1 MGQPDRT
8 NNPRTGSGDDRR
20 HTSRGDCRC
29 GTRAPGRSSRGNGH
43 PEHGSR
49 CTPRVAARCGAR
61 TASYVHDRPAT
72 RPAVGAPERIPVLV
86 QTRCP
91 APAVDAVGVADLVAL
106 WLPVVVV
113 LLSCLAPAVDA
124 VGVADPVALW
134 LVVAGSGSC
143 PAAHPV
149 VVADLAD
156 PCLPAVAAGA
166 AVLSAYWLAAGLVL
180 QAPAVAASPG
190 SSVYPL
196 YPDVGRP
203 GPHLRAPNT

>member
-72 RPAVGAPERIPVLV
+72 RPAVGAPEWIPVLV
-86 QTRCP
+86 QTRCPAARVDSVADPVALWLVAVVVLQNCP

-124 VGVADPVALW
+124 VA
-134 LVVAGSGSC
+134 
-143 PAAHPV
+143 
-149 VVADLAD
+149 
-156 PCLPAVAAGA
+156 
-166 AVLSAYWLAAGLVL
+166 
-180 QAPAVAASPG
+180 
-190 SSVYPL
+190 
-196 YPDVGRP
+196 
-203 GPHLRAPNT
+203 